1 MFMMMWD
8 RCMRRL
14 IRRHLTGN
22 MVMRVAVR
30 MQMQLAIMLMH
41 MKMNFFAM
49 QPVDQPDTKRNHQRR
64 GCQFQQRFISG

>member
-1 MFMMMWD
+1 MQ
-8 RCMRRL
+8 RL

>member
-1 MFMMMWD
+1 MIMWD

-41 MKMNFFAM
+41 MKMNFFAI
-49 QPVDQPDTKRNHQRR
+49 QPVDQLDTKRNHQRR
-64 GCQFQQRFISG
+64 GCEFQQRFISG

>member
-1 MFMMMWD
+1 MIMWD

-22 MVMRVAVR
+22 MVMRAAVR

-41 MKMNFFAM
+41 MKMNFLAM
-49 QPVDQPDTKRNHQRR
+49 QPLDQPDTKRNHQRR
-64 GCQFQQRFISG
+64 GCQFQ

>member
-1 MFMMMWD
+1 MIMWD

>member
-1 MFMMMWD
+1 MMWD

-14 IRRHLTGN
+14 IRCHLADS

-30 MQMQLAIMLMH
+30 MQMPLAIMLMH

-49 QPVDQPDTKRNHQRR
+49 QPVEQPGAKRNHQRHS
-64 GCQFQQRFISG
+64 GQFQQRFISG